1 LLMLE
6 NDEELIKRC
15 RKGDESA
22 WEIIVLKYQKMLF
35 SIPHRAGLS
44 DASSADV
51 LQDVFTTLFIKL
63 DLLES
68 PEFLKAWLVTTT
80 KFKTINL
87 IQRETRIKPRYID
100 DDENEFALQIPDKS
114 IPADELLIR
123 LEQEAQIEKAFTQ
136 IDERCRQLIKM
147 LYLENEQVPY
157 SKIAEV
163 LGIPAGSI
171 GPTRARC
178 LQKLIKMLPDKHF

>member
-1 LLMLE
+1 MLQT
-6 NDEELIKRC
+6 DEELIKRC
-15 RKGDESA
+15 REGDESA
-22 WEIIVLKYQKMLF
+22 WEIIVLKYQKILF
-35 SIPHRAGLS
+35 SIPRRAGLS

-63 DLLES
+63 DSLES
-68 PEFLKAWLVTTT
+68 PEFLRAWLVTTT

-100 DDENEFALQIPDKS
+100 DENEFALQIPDKS
-114 IPADELLIR
+114 IPADQLLIR

-147 LYLENEQVPY
+147 LYLEKEQISY
-157 SKIAEV
+157 SKISEN

-178 LQKLIKMLPDKHF
+178 LQKLIKMLPDQHF